1 MQSSNKAVAEKATA
15 VVYKLSQKPAERAG
29 LVSNAV
35 LLEAVTKEIKAA
47 RHGELAKLMAIVN
60 NISKNQVGKEAIF
73 KVQHFMLIFGPYLLS
88 KTMKN
93 RVLFSLFRRIPSPN
107 W

>member
-1 MQSSNKAVAEKATA
+1 MPLNFIELYSHNLDLAKLLQSPNKDVAEKATA

-29 LVSNAV
+29 LVSNPV

-73 KVQHFMLIFGPYLLS
+73 KV
-88 KTMKN
+88 
-93 RVLFSLFRRIPSPN
+93 
-107 W
+107 

>member
-1 MQSSNKAVAEKATA
+1 MMPLDFVKVIAYNLDLAKLLQSPNKDVAEKATA

-73 KVQHFMLIFGPYLLS
+73 KVQH
-88 KTMKN
+88 
-93 RVLFSLFRRIPSPN
+93 
-107 W
+107 